1 MTAERVAM
9 SLAAQR
15 ATSAPLRSRWR
26 MSRALVDLL
35 AQIQTRQNHPS
46 PKCWAAFE
54 ITGTAN

>member
-1 MTAERVAM
+1 
-9 SLAAQR
+9 
-15 ATSAPLRSRWR
+15 